1 MTWPISVAR
10 RNGFT
15 LLEMI
20 VVLVVLGL
28 AVGLVVGHG
37 APRNRALEARNVA
50 VEVARTLREA
60 RGQAIAGNRTVL
72 VAVDLARHAIAIDGG
87 RVRLLPPEIAMAMR
101 GEAVGRRTV
110 GIRFDADGS
119 ASGGQIELSD
129 QAHRM
134 EVSVNWLTGRVQVRD
149 APAS

>member
-1 MTWPISVAR
+1 MAR

-37 APRNRALEARNVA
+37 PPRNRALEARNVA

-60 RGQAIAGNRTVL
+60 RGRAIAGNRTVL
-72 VAVDLARHAIAIDGG
+72 VAVDLARGAIAVDGG
-87 RVRLLPPEIAMAMR
+87 RVRLLPPGIKLAMS
-101 GEAVGRRTV
+101 GEAVGRRRV
-110 GIRFDADGS
+110 EGIRFDADGS
-119 ASGGQIELSD
+119 ASGGRIELSD
-129 QAHRM
+129 QARRV
-134 EVSVNWLTGRVQVRD
+134 EIGVNWLTGRVQVRD

>member
-1 MTWPISVAR
+1 MVR

-37 APRNRALEARNVA
+37 PPRNRALEARNVA

-60 RGQAIAGNRTVL
+60 RGQAIATNRTVL
-72 VAVDLARHAIAIDGG
+72 VAVDLVRHAMAVDGG
-87 RVRLLPPEIAMAMR
+87 RVRLLPAEIGLAMR
-101 GEAVGRRTV
+101 GEAAGRRLD
-110 GIRFDADGS
+110 GISFDADGS
-119 ASGGQIELSD
+119 ASGGRIELSD
-129 QAHRM
+129 QTHRL
-134 EVSVNWLTGRVQVRD
+134 EVGVNWLTGRVQVRD
-149 APAS
+149 APSS